1 MDRLE
6 QGNPWYVYYSGRMS
20 GPISRHDTL
29 RLASDGKLGPHDLV
43 WTVGFPDWMAARDV
57 QGLYKPPPLPPGLST
72 APSDG
77 PTNLKTNAGR
87 EHREDLR
94 ESNRPSGLKTR
105 GLQPVRS
112 TGNERTGNERTDGKT
127 RDTNGTSSRPDETA
141 DSSKK
146 EAEEKSTSRVSA
158 IAVATKPDEKPDV
171 QTGRDSDQSEPAEAT
186 NDVREVLE
194 ALLSDSDASPDDK
207 ADLDSKKRKDGLL
220 DQIVKRIRDNDS
232 PAPRAVVMPKP
243 ETGKLPT

>member
-29 RLASDGKLGPHDLV
+29 RLASDGKLGPNDLV

-57 QGLYKPPPLPPGLST
+57 QGLYKPPPLPPGLSA
-72 APSDG
+72 APSEA
-77 PTNLKTNAGR
+77 PISLKNNGGR
-87 EHREDLR
+87 PHREDPR
-94 ESNRPSGLKTR
+94 ESSRPSGPMTR
-105 GLQPVRS
+105 NLQPVKS
-112 TGNERTGNERTDGKT
+112 AVNEQTDSRA
-127 RDTNGTSSRPDETA
+127 RDTNGLSAQRDRSE
-141 DSSKK
+141 DSSGLSEK
-146 EAEEKSTSRVSA
+146 EIEEKPASRVSA
-158 IAVATKPDEKPDV
+158 IAVATKPEEISDTK
-171 QTGRDSDQSEPAEAT
+171 TGRESDQSDPAEAT
-186 NDVREVLE
+186 NDVRDVLE
-194 ALLSDSDASPDDK
+194 ALLSDSETSTDDK

-220 DQIVKRIRDNDS
+220 DQIVKRIRDNDA

>member
-72 APSDG
+72 TPTDAPA
-77 PTNLKTNAGR
+77 NLKNNTGR

-94 ESNRPSGLKTR
+94 ESNRPSSLKTR

-112 TGNERTGNERTDGKT
+112 TGNERTGNERKDSKEH
-127 RDTNGTSSRPDETA
+127 DTNGTSSRSDEPA

-146 EAEEKSTSRVSA
+146 ETEEKSASRISA
-158 IAVATKPDEKPDV
+158 IAVATKPEEASNL
-171 QTGRDSDQSEPAEAT
+171 QTGRDTDLSQPAEAT

-194 ALLSDSDASPDDK
+194 ALLSDSDAGPDDK

-232 PAPRAVVMPKP
+232 PAPRTVVMPKP

>member
-72 APSDG
+72 TPPDS
-77 PTNLKTNAGR
+77 PTNLKNNAGR

-112 TGNERTGNERTDGKT
+112 TGSERKDSKERDP
-127 RDTNGTSSRPDETA
+127 NGTSSRSDEPA
-141 DSSKK
+141 DPAKNESD
-146 EAEEKSTSRVSA
+146 EKPASRVSA
-158 IAVATKPDEKPDV
+158 IAVATKPEETSEM
-171 QTGRDSDQSEPAEAT
+171 QTGRDTDLSEPAEAT

>member
-29 RLASDGKLGPHDLV
+29 RLASDGKLGPNDLV
-43 WTVGFPDWMAARDV
+43 WTVGFPDWMTARDV
-57 QGLYKPPPLPPGLST
+57 QGLYKPPPLPPGVST
-72 APSDG
+72 APSET
-77 PTNLKTNAGR
+77 PINLKNNGGR
-87 EHREDLR
+87 PHREDLR

-105 GLQPVRS
+105 NLQPVMS
-112 TGNERTGNERTDGKT
+112 AVNERTDGKA
-127 RDTNGTSSRPDETA
+127 RDTNGVSSQRDRSEERSG
-141 DSSKK
+141 SSDK
-146 EAEEKSTSRVSA
+146 ESEEKPASRVAA
-158 IAVATKPDEKPDV
+158 IAVATKPDETSDK
-171 QTGRDSDQSEPAEAT
+171 QTGRESDLSEPAEAT

-194 ALLSDSDASPDDK
+194 ALLSDSEASTDDK

>member
-29 RLASDGKLGPHDLV
+29 RLASDGKVGPNDLV
-43 WTVGFPDWMAARDV
+43 WTVGFPDWMMARDV

-72 APSDG
+72 TASETSSNPKNNG
-77 PTNLKTNAGR
+77 GR
-87 EHREDLR
+87 PAREDAR
-94 ESNRPSGLKTR
+94 DSNRPSGPKTR
-105 GLQPVRS
+105 NLQPVKNAGS
-112 TGNERTGNERTDGKT
+112 ERTDSKT
-127 RDTNGTSSRPDETA
+127 RDTNGLSSQRDRSE
-141 DSSKK
+141 DSSALSEK
-146 EAEEKSTSRVSA
+146 ETEEKSTSRISA
-158 IAVATKPDEKPDV
+158 IAVATKPDEKPDTK
-171 QTGRDSDQSEPAEAT
+171 TGWETDLPDPAEAT

-194 ALLSDSDASPDDK
+194 ALLSDSETSTEDK

-220 DQIVKRIRDNDS
+220 DQIVKRIRDNDA